1 MPEKVS
7 TRLAW
12 FAELL
17 PSSGLPSYRP
27 ASTLSASLKSELS
40 SIFASLKMM
49 TIATERSG

>member
-40 SIFASLKMM
+40 SIFASLKM
-49 TIATERSG
+49 TAIESQRSG